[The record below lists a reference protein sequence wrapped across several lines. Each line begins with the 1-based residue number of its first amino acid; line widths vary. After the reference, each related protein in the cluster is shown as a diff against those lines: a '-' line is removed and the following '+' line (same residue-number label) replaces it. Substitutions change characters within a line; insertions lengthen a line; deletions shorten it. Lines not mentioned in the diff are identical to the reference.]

1 MRKIKAAIISLGS
14 VSSKW
19 TYEAMKKY
27 FDIVDFINIK
37 DIEIRL
43 GLKQSILYKGK
54 SLEEYD
60 CIYIKGSYRYSPV
73 LRSIASLLPEKTF
86 TPINADAFTI
96 GHDKLI
102 THQKLQVADIPMP
115 ITYIAPTTDSA
126 KMLLKNADYP
136 ILFKFPQGTQGKGV
150 MYAESFA
157 SANSMLDALTA
168 MKQPF
173 LIQEYIETGGS
184 DIRAFVIGDKVV
196 ASMMRTAQEGDK
208 RSNLHSGG
216 KGHAIKL
223 DQLTEAVAI
232 KTAKTIGCGI
242 CGVDILL
249 GSMGPKVIEL
259 NLSPS
264 LQGITAATK
273 VDIADKIA
281 KYLFEKTKEI
291 VEKDT
296 NSQTKEVLK
305 NHGISNLE
313 SKDIISKLDFRGNR
327 ILLPEIISKISKFN
341 DSEEYVIKVD
351 KDKINIKKM

>member
-14 VSSKW
+14 LSSKW

-27 FDIVDFINIK
+27 FDSVDFINLK

-43 GLKQSILYKGK
+43 GSKQSILHKGK
-54 SLEEYD
+54 TLDNYD
-60 CIYIKGSYRYSPV
+60 CVFIKGSFRYSPV
-73 LRSIASLLPEKTF
+73 LRSIASLLPKTTF
-86 TPINADAFTI
+86 SPISADAFTI

-102 THQKLQVADIPMP
+102 THQKLQIANVPMP
-115 ITYIAPTTDSA
+115 ITYIAPTTESA
-126 KMLLKNADYP
+126 KSLLKNVNYP

-150 MYAESFA
+150 MYAESYA

-184 DIRAFVIGDKVV
+184 DIRAFVVGDKVV
-196 ASMMRTAQEGDK
+196 ASMMRTSEDGDK
-208 RSNLHSGG
+208 RSNIHAGG
-216 KGHAIKL
+216 KGHSIKL
-223 DQLTEAVAI
+223 DPETEAAAV
-232 KTAKTIGCGI
+232 KTAKAVGCGI

-249 GSMGPKVIEL
+249 SSMGPKVIEL

-281 KYLFEKTKEI
+281 KYLYENTKKI
-291 VEKDT
+291 VEEDT
-296 NSQTKEVLK
+296 NFQTKEVLQ
-305 NHGISNLE
+305 NHGISNVE
-313 SKDIISKLDFRGNR
+313 SKNIITKLDFRSNR
-327 ILLPEIISKISKFN
+327 ILLPDIISKMSNFN
-341 DSEEYVIKVD
+341 EYDEYIINVNNG
-351 KDKINIKKM
+351 KIEIERI

>member
-27 FDIVDFINIK
+27 FDVVDNLNIK

-43 GLKQSILYKGK
+43 GSKQAILHKGK
-54 SLEEYD
+54 SLDEYD
-60 CIYIKGSYRYSPV
+60 CVFIKGSFRYSPV
-73 LRSIASLLPEKTF
+73 LRSIASLLPKTTF
-86 TPINADAFTI
+86 TPISADAFTI

-102 THQKLQVADIPMP
+102 THQKLQVANIPMP

-126 KMLLKNADYP
+126 KMLLKNVNYP
-136 ILFKFPQGTQGKGV
+136 IIFKFPQGTQGKGV
-150 MYAESFA
+150 MYAESYA

-184 DIRAFVIGDKVV
+184 DIRAFVVGDKVV
-196 ASMMRTAQEGDK
+196 ASMMRTAEEGDK
-208 RSNLHSGG
+208 RSNIHAGG
-216 KGHAIKL
+216 KGHSIKL
-223 DQLTEAVAI
+223 DEATEAVAV
-232 KTAKTIGCGI
+232 KTAKALGCGI
-242 CGVDILL
+242 CGVDLL
-249 GSMGPKVIEL
+249 LSSMGPKVIEV

-291 VEKDT
+291 VEKNT
-296 NSQTKEVLK
+296 NSQTKEVLQ
-305 NHGISNLE
+305 NHGISDVETKN
-313 SKDIISKLDFRGNR
+313 IISKLDFRANR
-327 ILLPEIISKISKFN
+327 ILLPDLISKISKFN
-341 DSEEYVIKVD
+341 DTDEYVIKVD
-351 KDKINIKKM
+351 NGKIEISRL